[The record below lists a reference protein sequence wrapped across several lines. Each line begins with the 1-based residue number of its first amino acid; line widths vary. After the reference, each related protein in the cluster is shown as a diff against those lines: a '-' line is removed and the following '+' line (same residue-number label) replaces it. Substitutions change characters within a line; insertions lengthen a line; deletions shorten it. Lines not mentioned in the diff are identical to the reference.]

1 MERRICEY
9 AIIVNIVMI
18 AIRFCS
24 HIASLHQSD
33 LLSSIGHPLVRSCLR
48 SRKTETV
55 CFLVRPSHTDL
66 YYTLFHRVPSFGR
79 LLLLPILTLCL
90 FSKSKILNINIAL
103 LFHRLNHLLFKSVVV
118 LNTAYRR

>member
-24 HIASLHQSD
+24 HISSLHQSD
-33 LLSSIGHPLVRSCLR
+33 LLSSIGHPLVRSCLQ

-66 YYTLFHRVPSFGR
+66 YYKFHRVPSFGR
-79 LLLLPILTLCL
+79 LVLLPTLTLCL
-90 FSKSKILNINIAL
+90 LSKSKILNINIAL

-118 LNTAYRR
+118 LNTA